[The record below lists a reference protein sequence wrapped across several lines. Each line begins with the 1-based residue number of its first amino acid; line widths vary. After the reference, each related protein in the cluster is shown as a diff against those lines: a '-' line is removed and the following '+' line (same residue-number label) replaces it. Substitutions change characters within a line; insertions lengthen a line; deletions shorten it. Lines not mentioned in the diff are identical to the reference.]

1 MMRGVVFVIALGAA
15 VGLVL
20 IPDAAPASLYSPDE
34 PFAIPV
40 GTDGKAVALPFEEF
54 KRRLAVL
61 KNLLDTTRKAN
72 PDRDRVFQRVTAAI
86 RKGRNRTPAETAA
99 LASELLLLG
108 KPEDAA
114 GLLAAGDRQG
124 FLSNM
129 TLAHV
134 NAALNDWATA
144 TEYLT
149 IANGRPQPAELPGLS
164 PAQLK
169 WQLQINQGPLVRLFE
184 ARWRDSR
191 HRPAPDTEEPEA
203 IFPIKFVNAEGVYA
217 PGSLAAAERGKLPA
231 DAIATVQ
238 QLLLWFPND
247 ARLYWLLGELYT
259 ATGDIAVG
267 RRILD
272 ECVSEAW
279 KYGNRKVLQTHR
291 HAVIAADDARPK
303 TAPVEDVPLA
313 QPADPAPPTGPVDSP
328 AISMRTIGMYFGVV
342 GLVAVLALLR
352 TIFKRRS
359 VS

>member
-1 MMRGVVFVIALGAA
+1 MRGVVVVITLGAA
-15 VGLVL
+15 TGLVAV
-20 IPDAAPASLYSPDE
+20 PSAAQASLYCPDE

-40 GTDGKAVALPFEEF
+40 GNDGKAVALPFEEF

-61 KNLLDTTRKAN
+61 KNLLDTTRKSN
-72 PDRDRVFQRVTAAI
+72 PDRERVLQRVETAM

-169 WQLQINQGPLVRLFE
+169 WQFQINQGPLVRLFE

-203 IFPIKFVNAEGVYA
+203 IFLVKFVDPEGVYTPGVLA
-217 PGSLAAAERGKLPA
+217 PSERAKLPP
-231 DAIATVQ
+231 DAIATIQ

-291 HAVIAADDARPK
+291 HAVIATDDARPK
-303 TAPVEDVPLA
+303 VAPVEDLPLA
-313 QPADPAPPTGPVDSP
+313 QAADAAPPTGPIESP
-328 AISMRTIGMYFGVV
+328 AISMRTIGVYFGIV
-342 GLVAVLALLR
+342 GAVAVLALLR

-359 VS
+359 TS